1 MSPERLEIIDRVVR
15 EGIRAGG
22 FPGAAV
28 VIGRQGAAVW
38 RKGFGTLGWGAES
51 PAVTTD
57 RTLYDLASL
66 TKVVATTTA
75 AMILYD
81 EGKLSLDAKVAD
93 YIPAFSGKWKDEVTV
108 RHLLTHRSGL
118 PAGRDLWRIARSAD
132 EARQAVIDTP
142 LNFRPGRY
150 FEYSDLGADMLGLVV
165 ESLAGVPLDV
175 FVRQRVFEP
184 LGMQDTF
191 FTPPD
196 SVRDRAAP
204 TEVTPPRGYPLQGQV
219 HDENAYALGGVAGH
233 AGLFGT
239 ADDLAVFA
247 QMMLN
252 GGVYEGAR
260 IVSDSAVRL
269 FTQRAAGSRALGWE
283 MAEGRHGAGEYLSA
297 TAYGHVGFTGTSLW
311 IDPQRNMF
319 VILLTNRVHAARA
332 RRPATVIAD
341 VRSDLADAAAL
352 AVTDEE
358 LHISVMPAA
367 FRADRAVNWNKPLRS
382 RRSRYKRTRS
392 RTSSAN
398 TAAAKKAAAAKG
410 GSSSKAKT
418 TVKSTSAKAK
428 AAAKP
433 TATSK
438 AAKSTAAKSSAAKS
452 KATKS
457 KAAAAKGTTSSAK
470 TKASATAAKTKAR
483 PGTSAKAKASPTKS
497 SAKPRN

>member
-1 MSPERLEIIDRVVR
+1 MSPERLEIIDRVIR

-38 RKGFGTLGWGAES
+38 RKGFGTLGWSSES
-51 PAVTTD
+51 PAVSTD
-57 RTLYDLASL
+57 RTIYDLASL

-81 EGKLSLDAKVAD
+81 EGRLSLDAKVQN
-93 YIPAFSGKWKDEVTV
+93 YIPGFVGKWKDEVTI

-118 PAGRDLWRIARSAD
+118 PAGRDLWRITHDPAA
-132 EARQAVIDTP
+132 ARQAVIDTP
-142 LNFRPGRY
+142 LGYRPGRY
-150 FEYSDLGADMLGLVV
+150 YEYSDLGADMLGMVV
-165 ESLAGVPLDV
+165 ETIAGMPLDV

-184 LGMQDTF
+184 LGMHDTGF
-191 FTPPD
+191 LPAD
-196 SVRDRAAP
+196 SVRDRVAP
-204 TEVTPPRGYPLQGQV
+204 TEVSPPRGYPLQGQV

-252 GGVYEGAR
+252 GGIYQGTR
-260 IVSDSAVRL
+260 IISDSTVRL

-283 MAEGRHGAGEYLSA
+283 MAEGRHGAGEYLSP
-297 TAYGHVGFTGTSLW
+297 TAYGHVGFTGTSMW

-319 VILLTNRVHAARA
+319 IILLTNRVHAARA

-341 VRSDLADAAAL
+341 VRADLADAAAL
-352 AVTDEE
+352 AVTDED
-358 LHISVMPAA
+358 LRISAMPAA

-382 RRSRYKRTRS
+382 RRSRHKKVKTRP
-392 RTSSAN
+392 
-398 TAAAKKAAAAKG
+398 AAAA
-410 GSSSKAKT
+410 S
-418 TVKSTSAKAK
+418 VKSGVRK

-433 TATSK
+433 KAATS
-438 AAKSTAAKSSAAKS
+438 T
-452 KATKS
+452 
-457 KAAAAKGTTSSAK
+457 G
-470 TKASATAAKTKAR
+470 AAKTKA
-483 PGTSAKAKASPTKS
+483 KAVKPASKASPAKVGAKV
-497 SAKPRN
+497 AKPSARKVKPGAAGTRTAAVKGRR